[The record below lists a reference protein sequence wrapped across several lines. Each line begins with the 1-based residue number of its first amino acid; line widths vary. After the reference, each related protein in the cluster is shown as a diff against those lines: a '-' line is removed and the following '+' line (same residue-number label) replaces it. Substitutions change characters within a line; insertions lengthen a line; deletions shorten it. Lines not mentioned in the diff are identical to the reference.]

1 MFFVFLLIQNVSNKS
16 FYYIIILLGFSLM
29 LGSGARSAMFAGILA
44 IITYI
49 FWSYISKN
57 TFRFIFYFL
66 IVIVGLMLFIF
77 VYPQLPY
84 WEHFPYFENLMLQY
98 TGKSI
103 MSGRDDVWRPV
114 IIAINEQPWFGYGP
128 GTLPIDVTGID
139 LSTHNL
145 YLQIALQ
152 NGYLGLFVFIILL
165 LYFWMI
171 FYRNLKNK
179 TVRLVASFFIAIL
192 IHQSFEIALTQ
203 NQLSIGLMQW
213 FIISVGISQVMYLNE
228 KHIP

>member
-1 MFFVFLLIQNVSNKS
+1 M
-16 FYYIIILLGFSLM
+16 M
-29 LGSGARSAMFAGILA
+29 
-44 IITYI
+44 
-49 FWSYISKN
+49 
-57 TFRFIFYFL
+57 
-66 IVIVGLMLFIF
+66 FIF

-84 WEHFPYFENLMLQY
+84 WKYFPYFENLMLEY

-103 MSGRDDVWRPV
+103 MSGRDDIWRPV
-114 IIAINEQPWFGYGP
+114 IAAINEQPWFGYGP

-152 NGYLGLFVFIILL
+152 NGYLGLLVFIILL
-165 LYFWMI
+165 LYFWII
-171 FYRNLKNK
+171 FYRNLKDK

-228 KHIP
+228 NHRPQ